1 MGRFFVGI
9 RPVYRTNLYWLLQI
23 FARVPFAGYPF
34 ICDAPLT
41 KA

>member
-1 MGRFFVGI
+1 MGRFFVVVGSV
-9 RPVYRTNLYWLLQI
+9 RRTNLYWFLQI

-34 ICDAPLT
+34 IYDAPFT